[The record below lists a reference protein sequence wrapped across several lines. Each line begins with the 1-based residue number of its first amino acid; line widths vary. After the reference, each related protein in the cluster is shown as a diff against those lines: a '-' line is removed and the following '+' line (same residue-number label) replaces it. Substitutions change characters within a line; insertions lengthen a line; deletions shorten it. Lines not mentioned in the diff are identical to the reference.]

1 MVTNEDG
8 FGMREIGERH
18 FVEKDGALRPQT
30 NMFPE
35 PGKGQ
40 RSPGTVFL
48 GSKCAE
54 VTWTSLWDPAEN
66 QS

>member
-18 FVEKDGALRPQT
+18 FVEKDVALRPQT

-40 RSPGTVFL
+40 LSPGNCVPWFKVRRGNL
-48 GSKCAE
+48 
-54 VTWTSLWDPAEN
+54 D
-66 QS
+66 